1 MKRRRSQ
8 RTLAPLRVLMTVDAV
23 GDSWRCGLDL
33 ARGLA
38 LRNVSVIFAVIGPAL
53 SEEQRAQAEPLG
65 EVVHV
70 DLPLDWLP
78 QRESDLAAVSAR
90 IAALAERHEVDLIHL
105 NLPSQAAA
113 IETARPVVV
122 MSHGCVPTWFKAV
135 RRITPSEGLEWQ
147 TRVNRRGISRADA
160 VLAPSRSHADLMV
173 ATYGQIANLRVVHSA
188 VGSVPHLVDRSSRRG
203 IVAFERWCD
212 KVHNGAVLDQLA
224 HRLGRPLTMIGSD
237 SGSGNQKFPIAAA
250 VHGGSPADG
259 ETLERIGSAEVFVS
273 ASLYE
278 PFGLLTLEAAAR
290 RTPLVLSDIPAHREF
305 WEGAALLVPADD
317 PAAYAAAIDKLAS
330 ERQLR
335 EILAQLAV
343 NRATRFSLARQ
354 ATALR
359 AVYDN
364 LAHPA
369 MSLHAG

>member
-1 MKRRRSQ
+1 M
-8 RTLAPLRVLMTVDAV
+8 
-23 GDSWRCGLDL
+23 
-33 ARGLA
+33 
-38 LRNVSVIFAVIGPAL
+38 
-53 SEEQRAQAEPLG
+53 
-65 EVVHV
+65 
-70 DLPLDWLP
+70 
-78 QRESDLAAVSAR
+78 
-90 IAALAERHEVDLIHL
+90 
-105 NLPSQAAA
+105 
-113 IETARPVVV
+113 
-122 MSHGCVPTWFKAV
+122 
-135 RRITPSEGLEWQ
+135 
-147 TRVNRRGISRADA
+147 
-160 VLAPSRSHADLMV
+160 
-173 ATYGQIANLRVVHSA
+173 
-188 VGSVPHLVDRSSRRG
+188 
-203 IVAFERWCD
+203 ERWCD

-250 VHGGSPADG
+250 VHGGSLADG

-290 RTPLVLSDIPAHREF
+290 RTPLVLSDTPAHREF

-317 PAAYAAAIDKLAS
+317 PAAYAEAIDKLAT